1 MMGSVTMERIA
12 AVVVTYNR
20 KDLLQQC
27 LKSILAQ
34 EQVVCD
40 VLVVDNA
47 STDGTQQAMEQWA
60 EPRVRYRNTGQNLG
74 GAGGFNFGMRWAVE
88 AGYDYVWIMDDDT
101 LPRPDALKQLWSA
114 HEILQGNYGF
124 LSSVVLWKD
133 GKECR
138 MNRQKIK
145 KSFYEHV
152 ELLRHGIIQ
161 IEQATF
167 VSLFFPAEV
176 ICRAGL
182 PIKEFFIWGDD
193 LEYTRR
199 ISCRMGLDCYAVGQ
213 SIVTHM
219 MQSNNGASL
228 STDVPERIE
237 RYRYAYRNEN
247 YTYRQEGVKGILYY
261 LARSGRELMRIA
273 VRATDH
279 KAKRAAVLVGS
290 VLGGFA
296 FCPRIETVSRP
307 SEKQ

>member
-1 MMGSVTMERIA
+1 
-12 AVVVTYNR
+12 
-20 KDLLQQC
+20 
-27 LKSILAQ
+27 
-34 EQVVCD
+34 
-40 VLVVDNA
+40 
-47 STDGTQQAMEQWA
+47 
-60 EPRVRYRNTGQNLG
+60 
-74 GAGGFNFGMRWAVE
+74 
-88 AGYDYVWIMDDDT
+88 
-101 LPRPDALKQLWSA
+101 
-114 HEILQGNYGF
+114 
-124 LSSVVLWKD
+124 
-133 GKECR
+133 

-296 FCPRIETVSRP
+296 FYPRIETVSRP

>member
-1 MMGSVTMERIA
+1 
-12 AVVVTYNR
+12 
-20 KDLLQQC
+20 
-27 LKSILAQ
+27 
-34 EQVVCD
+34 
-40 VLVVDNA
+40 
-47 STDGTQQAMEQWA
+47 
-60 EPRVRYRNTGQNLG
+60 
-74 GAGGFNFGMRWAVE
+74 
-88 AGYDYVWIMDDDT
+88 
-101 LPRPDALKQLWSA
+101 
-114 HEILQGNYGF
+114 
-124 LSSVVLWKD
+124 
-133 GKECR
+133 

-247 YTYRQEGVKGILYY
+247 YTYRKEGIKGMLYY
-261 LARSGRELMRIA
+261 LARSGRELLRILLHSP
-273 VRATDH
+273 DH
-279 KAKRAAVLVGS
+279 KAKRSMVLIGS
-290 VLGGFA
+290 VFGGFA
-296 FCPRIETVSRP
+296 FCPGIESISRP
-307 SEKQ
+307 TVKQ